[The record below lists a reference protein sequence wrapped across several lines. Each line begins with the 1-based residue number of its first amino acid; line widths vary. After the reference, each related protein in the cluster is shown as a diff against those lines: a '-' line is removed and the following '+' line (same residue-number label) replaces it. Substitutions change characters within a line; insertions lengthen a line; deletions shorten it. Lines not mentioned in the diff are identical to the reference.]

1 MVEGL
6 NAFFSGI
13 TPKWM
18 PGLSSRPVCI
28 MKFSDL
34 LTHAGANDEK
44 QLINALGIYQNNAAA
59 VFEIKQKDFVP
70 ETGNCDYWVEFR
82 LK

>member
-1 MVEGL
+1 MIKNL
-6 NAFFSGI
+6 NTFFSAI
-13 TPKWM
+13 TPKWRA
-18 PGLSSRPVCI
+18 GLSFRPVCI

-34 LTHAGANDEK
+34 LEHTGATDEK
-44 QLINALGIYQNNAAA
+44 QLIKALDVYQNDTAA

-70 ETGNCDYWVEFR
+70 NTGNCDYWIEFR